1 MYCEQCYPTVKL
13 THRPKSFLYIFY
25 GLECVGNSFAYVAHF
40 VILRDVRI
48 RTQWTAV
55 ASMRATNLATHLQ
68 WWAKL
73 LRLLTVNSLSYFV
86 RIKY

>member
-1 MYCEQCYPTVKL
+1 MRRNANLKKNSDMGYLRFIGTEFS
-13 THRPKSFLYIFY
+13 SF
-25 GLECVGNSFAYVAHF
+25 SFG
-40 VILRDVRI
+40 
-48 RTQWTAV
+48 
-55 ASMRATNLATHLQ
+55 Q